1 MPENQRP
8 LCSVIG
14 VIDDGWASLS
24 AAAQAR
30 LRAASVLIGARRTL
44 DLVAPFLPEDTE
56 CLDMDGA
63 LSQTP
68 GWIAS
73 ALDAGRPVAILA
85 TGDPLCHGIARFL
98 IGKLGVG
105 AVEVMPAL
113 STIQLAFARLKKP
126 WQDARISSC
135 HGPDAG
141 EWLGDESTPG
151 PTPAHGLYKLVRAV
165 ATHPLVAT
173 FTSPHNS
180 PDRIARALLAAG
192 YGDDAHESV
201 TLSVVACLCHADEA
215 VFADLTLADAA
226 TRRFPAP
233 NVVIIERVGR
243 TGDEHAPTRYPPDL
257 VSSIP
262 HTAPVFGF
270 DDLDYVQRTPEKGLI
285 TKLEARAVS
294 LARLGLSAD
303 SIVWDIGAGSGSVG
317 LEASRIA
324 HLGHVWAIEK
334 NSGDAANA
342 RVNARRMRASN
353 YSLFEGK
360 APAGLDAW
368 PAPDAVFIGG
378 SGGELGELIA
388 LVLGRLKPRGRLV
401 MNFVTLENLALAT
414 RTLQQLGA
422 TWDVTML
429 SAARSQPILD
439 MHRLAAQNP
448 VWIICAQAAGRPSD
462 RAGGNTHE

>member
-1 MPENQRP
+1 MRENQAP
-8 LCSVIG
+8 LCTVIG
-14 VIDDGWASLS
+14 IVDEGWGGLPTT
-24 AAAQAR
+24 AQAR
-30 LRAASVLIGARRTL
+30 LRAAACVIGARRTL
-44 DLVAPFLPEDTE
+44 DLVAPFLPEGTE
-56 CLDMDGA
+56 CLDMEGA
-63 LSQTP
+63 LSRTP
-68 GWIAS
+68 EWIS
-73 ALDAGRPVAILA
+73 KALDAGRTVAVLA

-98 IGKLGVG
+98 IGKLGADVI
-105 AVEVMPAL
+105 EVVPAL

-141 EWLGDESTPG
+141 EWLDGESTPG
-151 PTPAHGLYKLVRAV
+151 PTPAHGLYKLMRAI
-165 ATHPLVAT
+165 ANHPLVAT

-201 TLSVVACLCHADEA
+201 RLSVVSCLCHADEA
-215 VFADLTLADAA
+215 VFADLSLADAA
-226 TRRFPAP
+226 SRRFPDP
-233 NVVIIERVGR
+233 NVVIIERIAQAG
-243 TGDEHAPTRYPPDL
+243 GEGPATRYPPNL
-257 VSSIP
+257 ISSIP

-294 LARLGLSAD
+294 LARLGLRAD
-303 SIVWDIGAGSGSVG
+303 STVWDIGAGSGSVG

-342 RVNARRMRASN
+342 RANARRMRASN

-360 APAGLDAW
+360 APAGLEAW

-388 LVLGRLKPRGRLV
+388 LVLARLKPGGRLV

-414 RTLQQLGA
+414 QTLERAGA
-422 TWDVTML
+422 IWDVTML

-448 VWIICAQAAGRPSD
+448 VWIVSAQVACPPPAPAGAQA
-462 RAGGNTHE
+462 HE